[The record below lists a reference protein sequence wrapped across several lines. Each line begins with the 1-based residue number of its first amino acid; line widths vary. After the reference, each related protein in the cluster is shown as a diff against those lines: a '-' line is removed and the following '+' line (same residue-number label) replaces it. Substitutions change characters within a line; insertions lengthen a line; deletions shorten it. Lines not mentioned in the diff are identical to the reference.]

1 MLPIARRIAV
11 PIVLSA
17 AAAAPLAPL
26 ALAHDFWIEP
36 SAYRTE
42 PGGAVAV
49 RLRVGERFEGEPVPR
64 DPKRI
69 EKLVLVG
76 PGGELPVEGVDGED
90 PAGYVRPAAPGIHV
104 LVYRSRRAEI
114 ELQPPQFAA
123 YLEEE
128 GLDRI
133 LALRKER
140 GEADR
145 PAREVYS
152 RCAKALVA
160 VGDAAGAGGHDR
172 VVGLPLE
179 LVPEANPFSL
189 GEGDE
194 LPVRLLFDGKPLE
207 GALVVAMD
215 RGKPQ
220 RRVEGRTGPDGR
232 TRLALRR
239 PGVWLVKSVHMFR
252 APEGVGADWESLW
265 ASLTFEARR

>member
-1 MLPIARRIAV
+1 MPLIACRVALGIVCRAAV
-11 PIVLSA
+11 LA
-17 AAAAPLAPL
+17 LLAPP

-36 SAYRTE
+36 SSYWTE
-42 PGGAVAV
+42 PGGALAV

-64 DPKRI
+64 NPERI
-69 EKLVLVG
+69 ERFALLG
-76 PGGELPVEGVDGED
+76 PGGELPVEGMDGHD
-90 PAGYVRPAAPGIHV
+90 PAGYVRPRAPGIHV
-104 LVYRSRRAEI
+104 LVYRSRRAGI
-114 ELQPPQFAA
+114 ELAPDKFAA

-128 GLDRI
+128 GLDGI

-140 GEADR
+140 GEADK

-160 VGDAAGAGGHDR
+160 VGGAGAGGYDR

-179 LVPEANPFSL
+179 LVPEANPFAL
-189 GEGDE
+189 GERDE
-194 LPVRLLFDGKPLE
+194 LPVRLLFQGKPLD

-215 RGKPQ
+215 RGSPQ
-220 RRVEGRTGPDGR
+220 RTVKAKTGPDGR
-232 TRLALRR
+232 ARLALGR

-252 APEGVGADWESLW
+252 APEDAGADWESLW